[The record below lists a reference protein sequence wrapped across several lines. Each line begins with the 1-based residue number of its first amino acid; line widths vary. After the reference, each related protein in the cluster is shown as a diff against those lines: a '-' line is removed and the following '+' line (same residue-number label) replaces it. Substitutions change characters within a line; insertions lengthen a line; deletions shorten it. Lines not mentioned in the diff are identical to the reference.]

1 MHSHILFMSS
11 SARVAQSMMN
21 FPADTPARVP
31 ASPSNT
37 ARLASGVESMLK
49 MILVGGFIVVLFPD
63 NFEASKTASATSQCP
78 A

>member
-49 MILVGGFIVVLFPD
+49 MILVVDSSLFC
-63 NFEASKTASATSQCP
+63 FRTISSKTASATSQCP